1 MNGCYLLPRVF
12 LYIYVCLHAC
22 MHACIRRIHAHIHE
36 HACLPIWPIHA
47 FTNILTSRSS
57 SWPMA
62 RPVCLNECVCVYMC
76 THACE
81 FMTDAAAFGFQEC
94 TAVCLCTYVLL
105 YMHIY
110 TYACLRVAGETAGR
124 RPRLPGECASCFH
137 PQRSCRPCARG

>member
-1 MNGCYLLPRVF
+1 MCARA
-12 LYIYVCLHAC
+12 CMRMHAC
-22 MHACIRRIHAHIHE
+22 MLACMYACIRRIHAHIHE

-81 FMTDAAAFGFQEC
+81 FVADAVAFGFHEC
-94 TAVCLCTYVLL
+94 TAVCLCTYDFCTCTFVHTHLYVLQVQQL
-105 YMHIY
+105 
-110 TYACLRVAGETAGR
+110 ADGQDCL
-124 RPRLPGECASCFH
+124 ASAHHVFTH
-137 PQRSCRPCARG
+137 NVPAAHAHGGSMSGN